1 MRALPLQGKFL
12 CGERGIMDY
21 KIVIGLEV
29 HVQLKTATKMFC
41 GCPTLYGMPP
51 NKQTCPVCL
60 GLPGVLPV
68 INKKAVELAVKAAL
82 ALNCSINS
90 PTKFDRKNYFY
101 PDLPKN
107 YQISQYDLPLGKGG
121 HLEIG
126 KGKKIGITR
135 AHLEED
141 SGKSIH
147 EETKE
152 RKDERT
158 GNNSGSSVSPFIS
171 PSVSLVDLNRTGV
184 PLLEIVSEPEISS
197 PEEAYQY
204 LTTLKEL
211 MIYLGISDC
220 DMEKG
225 SLRCDANISI
235 LPEGETKLR
244 TKTEVKNLNSFKFVA
259 KALEFEAARQIELL
273 KSGKEVEQET
283 RLWDETANETRRLR
297 GKEAVQDYR
306 YFPEPDLKPITISP
320 EWISD
325 VKKTIPELPTE
336 RRARFVRDYQLPE
349 YDAGV
354 LTQSK
359 AFADFFEEWAKVY
372 PDNIKA
378 ISNLFMG
385 PILQY
390 LNKQKIGIEDLKPK
404 LKDLVFSAVAHD
416 QGKITNTSAQAV
428 IGQILITNRTADQI
442 IQEEGLGIVNDQSV
456 IEGFARQAIEANPK
470 IVADYKGGKKAAIQS
485 LVGQVMRLSK
495 GKANP
500 ELAKQALEKQL
511 GS

>member
-1 MRALPLQGKFL
+1 
-12 CGERGIMDY
+12 MDY

-29 HVQLKTATKMFC
+29 HVQLKMATKMFC

-82 ALNCSINS
+82 ALNCAINS

-107 YQISQYDLPLGKGG
+107 YQISQYDLPLGKSG

-126 KGKKIGITR
+126 KDKKIGITR
-135 AHLEED
+135 VHLEED
-141 SGKSIH
+141 AGKLLH

-152 RKDERT
+152 LKNERT

-225 SLRCDANISI
+225 SLRCDANLSISHRKDAESAKNSSC
-235 LPEGETKLR
+235 LSGEKLG

-273 KSGKEVEQET
+273 KAGKEVEQET
-283 RLWDETANETRRLR
+283 RLWDETEEKTKRLR

-306 YFPEPDLKPITISP
+306 YFPEPDLRTVTISN
-320 EWISD
+320 EWIAE
-325 VKKTIPELPTE
+325 VKKTIPELPSA
-336 RRARFVRDYQLPE
+336 RRARFVRDYHLPE

-354 LTQSK
+354 LTQSR
-359 AFADFFEEWAKVY
+359 AMADYFEECVKLY
-372 PDNIKA
+372 GSPKA
-378 ISNLFMG
+378 ISNFLMG
-385 PILQY
+385 LVSQH
-390 LNKQKIGIEDLKPK
+390 LNEQKIEIDEFKIK
-404 LKDLVFSAVAHD
+404 TKDLVSLIAAYD
-416 QGKITNTSAQAV
+416 QGKITYSSTQTV
-428 IGQILITNRTADQI
+428 FKTMIITNKTSEEI
-442 IQEEGLGIVNDQSV
+442 IRGEGLIIVNDQSA
-456 IEGFARQAIEANPK
+456 IEEFARQAIAANPK

-485 LVGQVMRLSK
+485 LVGQVMKLSK

-500 ELAKQALEKQL
+500 ELARQALEKQL
-511 GS
+511 NN

>member
-1 MRALPLQGKFL
+1 LLL
-12 CGERGIMDY
+12 VSCLLYIMEY

-29 HVQLKTATKMFC
+29 HVQIKTASKMFC

-68 INKKAVELAVKAAL
+68 INKKAVELAIKAAL
-82 ALNCSINS
+82 ALNCAINT

-107 YQISQYDLPLGKGG
+107 YQISQYDLPLGKNG
-121 HLEIG
+121 HLDIG
-126 KGKKIGITR
+126 KGKKIGVTR

-147 EETKE
+147 EENT
-152 RKDERT
+152 DY
-158 GNNSGSSVSPFIS
+158 
-171 PSVSLVDLNRTGV
+171 SLVDLNRTGV
-184 PLLEIVSEPEISS
+184 PLLEIVSQPEISS

-225 SLRCDANISI
+225 SLRCDANLSI

-259 KALEFEAARQIELL
+259 KALEFEANRQIALL
-273 KSGKEVEQET
+273 NAGKAVEQET
-283 RLWDETANETRRLR
+283 RLWDDAAGETRRLR

-306 YFPEPDLKPITISP
+306 YFPEPDLRPITISP
-320 EWISD
+320 EWIAQ
-325 VKKTIPELPTE
+325 VKNTIPELPAQ
-336 RRARFVRDYQLPE
+336 RRARFVRDYQLSE
-349 YDAGV
+349 YDASV
-354 LTQSK
+354 LTQSR
-359 AFADFFEEWAKVY
+359 AMADYFEECVKLYNNPKSIGNW
-372 PDNIKA
+372 
-378 ISNLFMG
+378 LMG
-385 PILQY
+385 EVSRH
-390 LNKQKIGIEDLKPK
+390 LNEQKIGIDEFKIKPK
-404 LKDLVFSAVAHD
+404 QLTPLLGLLDAK
-416 QGKITNTSAQAV
+416 KITSSAAKDV
-428 IGQILITNRTADQI
+428 WVEMLASGKTAEEI
-442 IQEEGLGIVNDQSV
+442 ISAKGLGIVNDQSA
-456 IEGFARQAIEANPK
+456 IEVFAKQAIEANPK

-500 ELAKQALEKQL
+500 EIAKQALEKQL
-511 GS
+511 GN